1 MAVTRAGIESVTLTT
16 GALQEVSLTALN
28 FSFLNHI
35 RGIILLHRQV
45 VKISYNN
52 MRNVLHDVYLII
64 SIPRSTRGFILQFIP
79 KAAPSTSTSQ

>member
-52 MRNVLHDVYLII
+52 MRNVLHGVYLII
-64 SIPRSTRGFILQFIP
+64 SIPRSGFILQFIP